1 MSSICAI
8 EGRLLNKL
16 TYMLTIYGDEGAL
29 RVVVAQTDLDRGSL
43 GPHEHF
49 LDILVE
55 VGLEVGCRDATS
67 PCDRI
72 HFVLLHLKKGPVL
85 RFRYLLDEDIEERLS
100 LLEGD
105 FDCEALFGSS
115 EPVKDLDGQSGDGS
129 HAWDV

>member
-1 MSSICAI
+1 
-8 EGRLLNKL
+8 
-16 TYMLTIYGDEGAL
+16 MLTIYGGEGAL

-49 LDILVE
+49 LDVLVE
-55 VGLEVGCRDATS
+55 VGLEVECRDATS
-67 PCDRI
+67 PSERP
-72 HFVLLHLKKGPVL
+72 HFVIVKLKKGPVL
-85 RFRYLLDEDIEERLS
+85 RFRYLVDEDIEERLS

-105 FDCEALFGSS
+105 VDCEALFGFA